1 MATFTG
7 ADKAINFLF
16 DMVSNIAADYD
27 ETETYSVDS
36 YAIYSGILYKCTAA
50 ISSPETFTPA
60 HWDAVLIMDEITT
73 GGGGSSTLAG
83 LNDVSI
89 SSPTDGQALIY
100 DSATSKWKNA
110 AGGGGSSTLAGLND
124 VSISSPT
131 DGQAL
136 IYDSATSKWKN
147 AAGGGGNWHTWS
159 RTEHAVGVWVDGKTV
174 YEKTIQYTC
183 PNSSA
188 PYHIP
193 HNISNMQ
200 TVVSLTGII
209 NHSEVIPYG
218 ETFPSKDSSMG
229 RASINAT
236 EIYVGITGSWS
247 GYILEITVQYT
258 KSS

>member
-73 GGGGSSTLAG
+73 
-83 LNDVSI
+83 
-89 SSPTDGQALIY
+89 
-100 DSATSKWKNA
+100 
-110 AGGGGSSTLAGLND
+110 GGGGSSTLAGLND